1 MASKGS
7 KNFKKDFCFPWIGSF
22 RMKKA
27 FSNNNVQ
34 LNMLSNEDVAL
45 VNVNKLKT
53 YQNPIII
60 IIMIIVTTE
69 DINGIL
75 LKAFIKGKQFGG
87 RWKQLGNL
95 YEHLYPYE
103 CKRQKQHNK
112 NYGGK
117 NIYNGTM

>member
-1 MASKGS
+1 
-7 KNFKKDFCFPWIGSF
+7 
-22 RMKKA
+22 MKKA

-60 IIMIIVTTE
+60 TTMIIVTIE

-75 LKAFIKGKQFGG
+75 LKAFIKGKKIGG

-95 YEHLYPYE
+95 YEHLNPYE
-103 CKRQKQHNK
+103 HKRQKQHNN

-117 NIYNGTM
+117 IFMTVPCETTFYPSTFGSMK